1 MPEIM
6 HTVQMNASPA
16 QIYCALTDQGPLQ
29 GWWTKNRKVE
39 AKVEA
44 LAEFQLD
51 RKIVVKMRVK
61 ELKEGV
67 RVVWQCVA
75 GSPDWIGT
83 EITFDLA
90 AQGNETLVRFR
101 HRNWREATD
110 FMGLCSAKWAR
121 FLFSLK
127 SLIETP
133 DPEDLD
139 A

>member
-1 MPEIM
+1 MLEIM

-29 GWWTKNRKVE
+29 GWWTKNRRVE
-39 AKVEA
+39 ARVEA

-51 RKIVVKMRVK
+51 RRIIVKMRVK
-61 ELKEGV
+61 ELTDGV
-67 RVVWQCVA
+67 RIVWQCVA
-75 GSPDWIGT
+75 GSPDLIGT

-90 AQGNETLVRFR
+90 AEGSATLVRFR
-101 HRNWREATD
+101 HRHWREASD
-110 FMGLCSAKWAR
+110 FMGVCSAKWAR

>member
-29 GWWTKNRKVE
+29 GWWTKNRIVE
-39 AKVEA
+39 AKVHA
-44 LAEFQLD
+44 LADFELD
-51 RKIVVKMRVK
+51 RKIVARMRVK
-61 ELKEGV
+61 ELTTAT
-67 RVVWQCVA
+67 RVVWQCVS

-90 AQGNETLVRFR
+90 ATGTETLVRFR
-101 HRNWREATD
+101 HRNWREASD
-110 FMGLCSAKWAR
+110 FMGVCSAKWAR

-127 SLIETP
+127 SLLETP
-133 DPEDLD
+133 EPEDLD